1 MHTTVNDTLPP
12 LMQEANDLTRAHR
25 LHDGGMAS
33 RRRCV
38 CVCVDDFG
46 LHSGINAAVLDLSQR
61 KRIGATGCMVDGP
74 AWASGA
80 AALRQL
86 PASQLDVGLHFDLTE
101 ARLAP
106 QRTSSISPAN
116 GALQA
121 GSKLPLRQIIIASY
135 RQQLDSDWLAAEVT
149 RQLDAFE
156 AAMQR
161 PPAFVD
167 GHQHVH
173 QLPQV
178 REALLAELQRRYPAQ
193 EASPSSAASIT
204 ASSTTSGATNP
215 ATPPARP
222 WLRCTRPALRGLK
235 AASAGAA
242 NAFKASVIGCL
253 GAAELA
259 RQAQAAGFAM
269 SRALSGVYGFDG
281 SAARYQRLLALW
293 LQHSQHGDVL
303 MCHPSASVVEG
314 DAIASARCIEYQVL
328 AAESFEHIMQQA
340 NVHIAPHSG
349 GGALPLPA

>member
-156 AAMQR
+156 TAMQR

-178 REALLAELQRRYPAQ
+178 REALLAELQRRYPA
-193 EASPSSAASIT
+193 
-204 ASSTTSGATNP
+204 
-215 ATPPARP
+215 PARP

-328 AAESFEHIMQQA
+328 AAESFEQIMQQA
-340 NVHIAPHSG
+340 NVHIAPHSS